1 MVSTIYVTFIAFG
14 LSVVFIIFYILDPQR
29 VPFQKKV

>member
-14 LSVVFIIFYILDPQR
+14 LSVVFIIFFIYPQR
-29 VPFQKKV
+29 VPFQKKM